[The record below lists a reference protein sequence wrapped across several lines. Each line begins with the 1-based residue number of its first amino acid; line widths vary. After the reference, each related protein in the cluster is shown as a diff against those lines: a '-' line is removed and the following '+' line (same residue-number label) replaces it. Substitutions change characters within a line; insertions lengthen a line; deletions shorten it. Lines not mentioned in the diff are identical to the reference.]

1 MNKLS
6 LSNTNRIGL
15 GCMGMSEFYGENSD
29 ESSLQILL
37 TAFDIGYRH
46 FDTADMYGKGH
57 NESLIGQFVKKL
69 GSNRKDICIATKVGI
84 KRDASG
90 AGSIEIDSS
99 PEYIISACDNSLR
112 RLGVEQI
119 DLYYLHRRQR
129 NVPIEETMGAME
141 MLYKQGKIAAV
152 GLSEVSADTL
162 IAAHKIIPITAIQ
175 SEYSLW
181 SRDVEKEILPACIDL
196 GVNFVAY
203 SPIGRGFL
211 SGKMTQDQI
220 NTPNDLR
227 SKLPRFQPEA
237 FASNELLLEHIH
249 LIANRHQASA
259 AQISLAWLLAQHN
272 LVHVIPG
279 ARKINHLNDNASSK
293 KIVLTLEEIHSL
305 NAIFARENV
314 VGERYPEMLMHTTN
328 A

>member
-6 LSNTNRIGL
+6 FPNTNRIGL

-29 ESSLQILL
+29 ENSLQTLL
-37 TAFDIGYRH
+37 AAYDIGYRH

-57 NESLIGQFVKKL
+57 NESLLGLFIKKL

-84 KRDASG
+84 KRDANG

-99 PEYIISACDNSLR
+99 PEYIIRACEDSLR

-129 NVPIEETMGAME
+129 NIPIEETMGAME
-141 MLYKQGKIAAV
+141 LLYKQGKIATV

-162 IAAHKIIPITAIQ
+162 IAAHNILPIAAIQ

-181 SRDVEKEILPACIDL
+181 SRDVEKEILPTCINL

-211 SGKMTQDQI
+211 SGKMTQEQI
-220 NTPNDLR
+220 NNPNDLR
-227 SKLPRFQPEA
+227 SKLPRFQPDA
-237 FASNELLLEHIH
+237 F
-249 LIANRHQASA
+249 
-259 AQISLAWLLAQHN
+259 
-272 LVHVIPG
+272 
-279 ARKINHLNDNASSK
+279 
-293 KIVLTLEEIHSL
+293 
-305 NAIFARENV
+305 
-314 VGERYPEMLMHTTN
+314 
-328 A
+328 